1 MYLFISIVPRYK
13 WRQDQRTLEFVL
25 RSSHL
30 KHFCK
35 NSFPMKA
42 SLHSVVSS
50 CSNSKLSLDD
60 DCDPLWLEKQSV
72 LTDGSNPGICFLCRA
87 AVWSLAAPSP
97 QVGPLQNCYSQQSLP
112 SVATLRTHPQAPN
125 LPDGSFPEAWVSLLS
140 PCCELALCQVADS
153 VRISCVKKIN
163 HWSSKCG
170 TPPTTH
176 IAASASP
183 GNLLDMQILGLPLR
197 PPDQESVFS

>member
-1 MYLFISIVPRYK
+1 MNNWPTDVVLEQCLAHSDMYLFISIVPRYK

-42 SLHSVVSS
+42 SLHSVVSR
-50 CSNSKLSLDD
+50 CSNSKLSLDG
-60 DCDPLWLEKQSV
+60 DCDPLWLEKKSV

-97 QVGPLQNCYSQQSLP
+97 QVGPLTELLQSAKSAFRGHSWNAPTGTQPSWWQLPRSLGFLAFTLPWTCSLP
-112 SVATLRTHPQAPN
+112 GGGQCQ
-125 LPDGSFPEAWVSLLS
+125 DI
-140 PCCELALCQVADS
+140 LC
-153 VRISCVKKIN
+153 
-163 HWSSKCG
+163 
-170 TPPTTH
+170 
-176 IAASASP
+176 
-183 GNLLDMQILGLPLR
+183 
-197 PPDQESVFS
+197 